1 MLKTTFCPCPL
12 ATWGHNGKT
21 ATQHL
26 QHPAKVPFCPL
37 LGDIMADLRDI
48 TTHSRKTAV
57 LGLFSGDIMALI
69 YIAHHVPSGLRE
81 NRPRCAGTASP
92 GQAIVSK
99 NEGER
104 LFGRGR
110 DFVPKINRQLTNNI
124 TLNERREAR
133 RSSRDR
139 VFDLNL

>member
-1 MLKTTFCPCPL
+1 MLHHSDAVKKTVR
-12 ATWGHNGKT
+12 H
-21 ATQHL
+21 
-26 QHPAKVPFCPL
+26 
-37 LGDIMADLRDI
+37 
-48 TTHSRKTAV
+48 
-57 LGLFSGDIMALI
+57 
-69 YIAHHVPSGLRE
+69 IAHHVPSGLRE

-139 VFDLNL
+139 VFDLNFINYHDMNTGLAARVTVR